1 MKRKTKKGFMAITV
15 TDSPLIY
22 VYLFFIYVFI
32 FDEIMFQEKKV
43 PTVTTC
49 NALHGA
55 YNFFPMNPF
64 LWKNFSDNLVPAVG
78 DRGLALN
85 ETELS

>member
-1 MKRKTKKGFMAITV
+1 MAITV

-64 LWKNFSDNLVPAVG
+64 LWKNFSDNLVPTVG
-78 DRGLALN
+78 DRGLASN